1 MCNLWVGFE
10 GAGLEGSD
18 WSRWLA
24 RGRSLEA
31 GSRRGFRGWGSE
43 RRASSGLLRGRSF
56 LGSLK
61 LSTPRGSDLP
71 SVLRQAVYPLGLDIA
86 VSEME
91 GDWKFEV

>member
-31 GSRRGFRGWGSE
+31 GSRWGFRGWGSE
-43 RRASSGLLRGRSF
+43 RRASSGRLRGRSF

-61 LSTPRGSDLP
+61 LSTPGGSDLP
-71 SVLRQAVYPLGLDIA
+71 
-86 VSEME
+86 
-91 GDWKFEV
+91 